1 VADLSLLKNLFIS
14 KVENPKKVHLPNGDK
29 ALVTHLGSSTLDG
42 KNTVSG
48 VFYIPQFKFNLLS
61 VAKLTKE
68 LNCSASFFPDFYLFQ
83 ELFSG
88 KVKMIGKEDGGLY
101 VLSNK
106 IDKEDDVVLSARHS
120 EHSDRKAE
128 KIDIQLL
135 HKRLGHSSSSKLKKL
150 LNTSLEDITKSISK
164 CIYVLV
170 PNKLECH
177 FLLVLLEA

>member
-1 VADLSLLKNLFIS
+1 MQFLDKKSEVSHCVNAAGTNPTSRSQSHSPGWIIDTGATNHVMADLSLLKNQSIS

-68 LNCSASFFPDFYLFQ
+68 LNCFASFFPDFCLFQ

-101 VLSNK
+101 ILSNK

-120 EHSDRKAE
+120 EHSDRKIE
-128 KIDIQLL
+128 KID
-135 HKRLGHSSSSKLKKL
+135 
-150 LNTSLEDITKSISK
+150 
-164 CIYVLV
+164 V
-170 PNKLECH
+170 
-177 FLLVLLEA
+177 